1 MPFLPIVHAPDY
13 DANFAPDHRF
23 PMGKYTRL
31 MELIR
36 ASHMG
41 ERAIVHTPGP
51 ASAAW
56 LSLAHD
62 RAYVDQVLACNVPS
76 LIEREIGFPVNER
89 VSLRARLAT
98 AGTVMAARLALAEG
112 IACNTAGG
120 SHHARRAQGAGFCT
134 FNDVAVAAHLLLADG
149 EVGRVLVIDLDVHQ
163 GDGTAE
169 ICAGVET
176 IRTVS
181 MHSEKNYPVR
191 KQTSSIDVA
200 LPDGVRDAA
209 YLETLDWLLPRS
221 IDGFAPD
228 LVFYNA
234 GVDPHEN
241 DRLGRLSL
249 SDRGLKDRDRRVF
262 SFFRERGVPVASV
275 LGGGYSRD
283 IEAVAGRHLLTF
295 EAAAEFA

>member
-1 MPFLPIVHAPDY
+1 
-13 DANFAPDHRF
+13 
-23 PMGKYTRL
+23 
-31 MELIR
+31 
-36 ASHMG
+36 
-41 ERAIVHTPGP
+41 
-51 ASAAW
+51 
-56 LSLAHD
+56 
-62 RAYVDQVLACNVPS
+62 
-76 LIEREIGFPVNER
+76 
-89 VSLRARLAT
+89 
-98 AGTVMAARLALAEG
+98 
-112 IACNTAGG
+112 
-120 SHHARRAQGAGFCT
+120 
-134 FNDVAVAAHLLLADG
+134 
-149 EVGRVLVIDLDVHQ
+149 
-163 GDGTAE
+163 
-169 ICAGVET
+169 
-176 IRTVS
+176 

-191 KQTSSIDVA
+191 KQVSSIDVA

-221 IDGFAPD
+221 IDSFAPD

-262 SFFRERGVPVASV
+262 SFFRERGMPVASV